1 MILGSRLM
9 LTLLGAFSLQRLFG
23 AHLFFSEE
31 MITDANFAAIAEAAV
46 LKDLEGVKKA
56 PLERGERPRQKE
68 RLLRCCEVFVSW

>member
-1 MILGSRLM
+1 
-9 LTLLGAFSLQRLFG
+9 
-23 AHLFFSEE
+23 